1 MAKTLQEYADWLDER
16 EDLLWPK
23 PPKAD
28 PPKATAFLK
37 PVSGIRVV
45 AWDLYGT
52 LLRIADGELLFEA
65 PQEIRMQIALEKV
78 DAEFN
83 MWNSMYR
90 KPVAP
95 WKYLLDQYQKFLERQ
110 RMAATKQKGDLPEVN
125 SSQIWR
131 QILAQLEEKE
141 YEYDTDFYGE
151 MDELSEKVAYFFH
164 ASLQGLEAAPNALP
178 ALQMVANRHFRQGLI
193 ADAQA
198 FTLTQFLRCLK
209 AQGTLPPLGDLF
221 QANLM
226 VLSYQ
231 QGVRKPSKSL
241 YQTFLQNC
249 RENGVAPHEILY
261 IGSRLKTDVAI
272 AKSLGM
278 QTALYAGDKLSLQAT
293 KDEIGNPKLRPDRLL
308 TDLNQ
313 IGELLPG

>member
-1 MAKTLQEYADWLDER
+1 MPKTIQEYADWLDER

-23 PPKAD
+23 PPKVE

-37 PVSGIRVV
+37 PLSGIRVV

-52 LLRIADGELLFEA
+52 LLRIADGELLFEV

-95 WKYLLDQYQKFLERQ
+95 WKYLLEQYQKFLERQ
-110 RMAATKQKGDLPEVN
+110 RMAATKQKGDVPEVN
-125 SSQIWR
+125 SSQVWR

-141 YEYDTDFYGE
+141 YEYDADLYGD

-164 ASLQGLEAAPNALP
+164 ASLQGLEAAPHALH
-178 ALQMVANRHFRQGLI
+178 ALKTVANAPVSQGLL
-193 ADAQA
+193 ADAQS

-209 AQGTLPPLGDLF
+209 AQGTLPPLGDLL
-221 QANLM
+221 QTNLL

-231 QGVRKPSKSL
+231 QGIRKPSKSL
-241 YQTFLQNC
+241 FQTFLKNC
-249 RENGVAPHEILY
+249 RESGVAPKEVLY

-293 KDEIGNPKLRPDRLL
+293 KEEIGNPKLRPDRLL

-313 IGELLPG
+313 IGELLQH